1 MAEFI
6 NGLFSSNPSISR
18 VNPIGLI
25 VMVIAVLATIFADR
39 LSCLFGE
46 EKRDRAFFAIKL
58 ASVIFCIAG
67 LVIAII

>member
-6 NGLFSSNPSISR
+6 QGLFSSNPGIER

-25 VMVIAVLATIFADR
+25 VMAVSILATIFADQ
-39 LSCLFGE
+39 LACLFGE
-46 EKRDRAFFAIKL
+46 ERRDHAFYGIKL
-58 ASVIFCIAG
+58 ASVIICIAG